1 MNILIYSITKNLL
14 DYKEH
19 PTTQGAEE
27 AIAAQKRLQ
36 EEEKKA
42 TEAKK
47 QEHQHQ
53 HKKEKKDSKPVESS
67 NSSCANVS
75 LNNALIFN

>member
-27 AIAAQKRLQ
+27 AIAAQKKLQ
-36 EEEKKA
+36 EEDKKA

-47 QEHQHQ
+47 QQHQHQ

-75 LNNALIFN
+75 LNIA

>member
-27 AIAAQKRLQ
+27 AIAAQKKLQ

-47 QEHQHQ
+47 QQHQHQHQ
-53 HKKEKKDSKPVESS
+53 HKKEKKDSKSVESS
-67 NSSCANVS
+67 NPSCANVS
-75 LNNALIFN
+75 LNIA